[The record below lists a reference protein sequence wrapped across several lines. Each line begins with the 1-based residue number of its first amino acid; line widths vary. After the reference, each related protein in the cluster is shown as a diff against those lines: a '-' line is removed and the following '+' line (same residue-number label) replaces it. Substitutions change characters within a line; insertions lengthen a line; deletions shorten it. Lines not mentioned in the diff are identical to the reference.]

1 MKGLEVWGTFG
12 QLSAIAMFCDL
23 YDVKAWTGIWDQ
35 SNVLEPDIENLN
47 IRPVSRPDAV
57 EPTKNALLL

>member
-1 MKGLEVWGTFG
+1 MKGLEVLGHMRST
-12 QLSAIAMFCDL
+12 IRNRDVYDL